1 MPEWQNWAEWHRD
14 AEQSS
19 RVLPPRPDSAEGQ
32 LPARVQ
38 AMAEMGRPHFQR
50 RYAERLTI

>member
-38 AMAEMGRPHFQR
+38 AMAEMDRPHFQR